1 MDFPP
6 RGNGYG
12 VGAFAG
18 WERYPVNYGEAL
30 ERLKSKG
37 YKYTGKRESIVRL
50 FAHQDRYSSCSKR
63 CKAALRRIIP
73 GSASTRFIGIYPC
86 SKSWASWRGRNGK
99 GERRYRFR
107 CEEERHHHHL
117 ICTECGRTRTIHIC
131 PMNAILGQPEDFE
144 ITGHKFEIYGRCA
157 ECGNQ

>member
-1 MDFPP
+1 M
-6 RGNGYG
+6 
-12 VGAFAG
+12 GAFAG
-18 WERYPVNYGEAL
+18 WERYPVDYGEAL

-50 FAHQDRYSSCSKR
+50 FAKQDRYLSAKEVQNCLSKDY
-63 CKAALRRIIP
+63 P
-73 GSASTRFIGIYPC
+73 GLSLDTVYRNLSLFEQLGILEGTE
-86 SKSWASWRGRNGK
+86 WE

-107 CEEERHHHHL
+107 CEEDRHHHHL